1 MRRKASRDEI
11 EVLRAIAAFQ
21 WDWNVAF
28 SLFPEGEEFSVDIR
42 RGRVRYVI
50 LEGRVYLTLRPNDGL
65 FSVSIPAAERIV
77 SSTVPPRFRLVV
89 RGDREIR
96 GSILARDIVGI
107 DPGLRPGDEVV
118 IVDKEDSLIGV
129 GRLRVPVNM
138 MEGLVYGEVA
148 RVRSRV

>member
-1 MRRKASRDEI
+1 MRRKASPEEI
-11 EVLRAIAAFQ
+11 EVLKAIAAFQ

-28 SLFPEGEEFSVDIR
+28 SLFPKDDEFSVDVR
-42 RGRVRYVI
+42 RGRVRHVI
-50 LEGRVYLTLRPNDGL
+50 LKGRVYLTLRPNDGL
-65 FSVSIPAAERIV
+65 FSLSISAAERII
-77 SSTVPPRFRLVV
+77 SSTDSPRFRLVV
-89 RGDREIR
+89 KRDREIR
-96 GSILARDIVGI
+96 GSILARDIVDI

-118 IVDKEDSLIGV
+118 IVDREDSLIGV